1 MKMMQQDFAEA
12 QALTLLGWLVTEDE
26 LLPVFMGATG
36 TSEADLRLRAAEPD
50 FLGSVLD
57 FLMMDDRWVLQAAEA
72 TGIRPE
78 DFAAI
83 RARLPGGAVPD
94 WT

>member
-1 MKMMQQDFAEA
+1 MRQDFAET
-12 QALTLLGWLVTEDE
+12 QALTLLAWLATDEE

-36 TSEADLRLRAAEPD
+36 TSEADLRQRAGEPE
-50 FLGSVLD
+50 FLASLLD
-57 FLMMDDRWVLQAAEA
+57 FLMMDDQWIVSAAQG
-72 TGIRPE
+72 TGIRAE

-83 RARLPGGAVPD
+83 RAGLPGGALPN

>member
-1 MKMMQQDFAEA
+1 MKQEFAETR
-12 QALTLLGWLVTEDE
+12 ALTVLAWLASDEE

-36 TSEADLRLRAAEPD
+36 TAEVDLRTRISDPD
-50 FLGSVLD
+50 FLASVID
-57 FLMMDDRWVLQAAEA
+57 FLRMDDSWVLQAAEG
-72 TGIRPE
+72 TGIPAE

-83 RARLPGGAVPD
+83 RAGLPGGDIPD